1 MKKVW
6 TYFALTMVL
15 LVLSFPTYAEN
26 LPSRQQLAP
35 YSLPPA
41 GWVTAI
47 SPGAGG
53 RQTGHVVKVDIYDDP
68 MSRWR
73 TGASDDNGQDKPSP
87 RREVQGHINGP
98 GDLYLLHADWHLSE
112 HVRMG
117 AGYNF
122 NGLSDDLTDFDY
134 ENEGVFIYLIGQM

>member
-1 MKKVW
+1 MKKVR
-6 TYFALTMVL
+6 TYFALTILL

-26 LPSRQQLAP
+26 LSSRQRLAS

-41 GWVTAI
+41 GCGTAV
-47 SPGAGG
+47 SPGVGG
-53 RQTGHVVKVDIYDDP
+53 RQTGHVVKVDIFYDP
-68 MSRWR
+68 MSRWPA
-73 TGASDDNGQDKPSP
+73 GASAGSGQDEPSP
-87 RREVQGHINGP
+87 RRKVQGHINGP
-98 GDLYLLHADWHLSE
+98 DDLYLLHADWHLSE

-134 ENEGVFIYLIGQM
+134 ENEGVFIYFVGQI